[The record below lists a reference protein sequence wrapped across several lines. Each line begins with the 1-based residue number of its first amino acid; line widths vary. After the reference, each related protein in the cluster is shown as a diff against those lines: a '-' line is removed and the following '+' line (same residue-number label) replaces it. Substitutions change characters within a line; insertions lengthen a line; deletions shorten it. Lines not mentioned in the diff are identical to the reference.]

1 MMVSIKSIVP
11 VGVLNALV
19 FTQNAASLNVT
30 TPSTPTASKSIN
42 ATLST
47 RLHALGNNP

>member
-1 MMVSIKSIVP
+1 MVSIKSIVP
-11 VGVLNALV
+11 AGVLNALV

-30 TPSTPTASKSIN
+30 TPTPTGSKSTN